1 MTTNSSRSW
10 RSRTLSLRN
19 FRSTPR
25 LPMAPALA
33 SGLLEPLAIVLPPH
47 RLGGRHVVVV
57 DAESG
62 SAVDQLADDV
72 GLARVPVR
80 FGDHVHQD
88 AVQRHLAAIIR
99 PPRHVAD
106 VVYRERFD
114 RRIGM
119 RPGAMV
125 QVDDLLA

>member
-57 DAESG
+57 DAEPG

-72 GLARVPVR
+72 GLARVPVGL
-80 FGDHVHQD
+80 GDHVHQD
-88 AVQRHLAAIIR
+88 AVQRDLTAICR
-99 PPRHVAD
+99 PPRHMTD
-106 VVYRERFD
+106 VVDLERCD
-114 RRIGM
+114 GGVGM
-119 RPGAMV
+119 FPGAAI
-125 QVDDLLA
+125 QID